1 MGGPVRNPRLPVAP
15 HPTYLVVHREE
26 TRRLA
31 CLGAEPRVLPAMTR
45 HHRRSRTV
53 RTVPYHHRFA
63 PAAVTQGGSHVEL
76 CTSPLRSHGRA
87 NMGGFDGLVVVRRDF
102 TAAAGQTQP
111 VPSPTMSAGDV
122 RWATRGLSLGY
133 DAHRPP
139 QCHNQPHLPDHRP
152 FEPPHCPES
161 ARDCVIRVNR
171 PHRRLVRSTRDTQQ
185 RGWLVIGREHRV
197 ARAWPRSLS
206 ECSAPKK

>member
-1 MGGPVRNPRLPVAP
+1 MYVKISGPNTEIYNTFTPRDLNDIGVYTFLPAP
-15 HPTYLVVHREE
+15 QRTFQSGLLLQPGKVVHREE
-26 TRRLA
+26 TRRLV

-53 RTVPYHHRFA
+53 RRVPYHHRFA

-87 NMGGFDGLVVVRRDF
+87 NMGGCDGPVVVRRDF

-111 VPSPTMSAGDV
+111 VPSPTMCAGDV
-122 RWATRGLSLGY
+122 CWATQGLSLGY

-152 FEPPHCPES
+152 FEPTPLPRKC
-161 ARDCVIRVNR
+161 AR
-171 PHRRLVRSTRDTQQ
+171 LRDWGQSPTP
-185 RGWLVIGREHRV
+185 
-197 ARAWPRSLS
+197 AA
-206 ECSAPKK
+206 CSVD